1 MKKPMLL
8 ALVMTLGLLL
18 GGCALQTVD
27 EMYAIPRRSQEY
39 SNLQS
44 AIDSAMYGL
53 TYSAPVSGEHQQSVQ
68 MADLDGDGVDEYL
81 VFAQGAFT
89 KPLQILVF
97 HQQEDGTCKLMEV
110 IENAGTAFEQVEYV
124 QLDDKPGL
132 ELVVGCRV
140 SDQIPKNLSV
150 YHFSE
155 GSSQLMLMVG
165 YTRFTP
171 CDLDQNG
178 QGELMVILPGDINGG
193 RSVAVLYSSEN
204 SNVERSVEVEMSEDA
219 SRIKRMT
226 LGTLESGEPAV
237 LVASFTDEN
246 TIVTDVFVLKDGVL
260 TNIAGKEDAGTGVA
274 TLRNYYVYADDIDED
289 GVVEFPELIS
299 TKKLAFSTDDQ
310 RKNLIRWF
318 SLDLDGRQED
328 KLYTFHNY
336 LGGWYL
342 ELENSWA
349 PRVAV
354 EQNGAVYTF
363 YAWDESYREVAELF
377 SVIALTGQNREND
390 ATVDGRFALLR
401 AEGVVYA
408 ATLGAD
414 AQVYDITEE
423 QIIKSFRLIQ
433 SDWKT
438 GET

>member
-1 MKKPMLL
+1 MKKPILL

-27 EMYAIPRRSQEY
+27 EMYAIPRRSEEY

-81 VFAQGAFT
+81 VFAQGAFA

-97 HQQEDGTCKLMEV
+97 RQLEDGTCKLMEV

-124 QLDDKPGL
+124 DMDDKPGL

-140 SDQIPKNLSV
+140 SEQIPRNLSV
-150 YHFSE
+150 YSFSE
-155 GSSQLMLMVG
+155 GNSQLMLMVG
-165 YTRFTP
+165 YARFLS
-171 CDLDQNG
+171 CDLDRNG
-178 QGELMVILPGDINGG
+178 RGELMVILPGDINGG
-193 RSVAVLYSSEN
+193 RSVAVLYSTEGES
-204 SNVERSVEVEMSEDA
+204 VERSVEVEMSEDA

-226 LGTLESGEPAV
+226 LGTLGSGEPAV
-237 LVASFTDEN
+237 LVSSFTDEN
-246 TIVTDVFVLKDGVL
+246 TIVTDVFALKDGIL
-260 TNIAGKEDAGTGVA
+260 TNIAGSEDYGASVA
-274 TLRNYYVYADDIDED
+274 TLRNYYVYADDIDDD
-289 GVVEFPELIS
+289 GVVELPELIS
-299 TKKLAFSTDDQ
+299 TKKLSFSTDDQ

-318 SLDLDGRQED
+318 SLDLDGREVD

-342 ELENSWA
+342 ELEGSWA

-363 YAWDESYREVAELF
+363 YAWDESYREAAELF
-377 SVIALTGQNREND
+377 CVIALTGQKREID
-390 ATVDGRFALLR
+390 ATADGRFALLR
-401 AEGVVYA
+401 ADGVVYA
-408 ATLGAD
+408 AALGRD
-414 AQVYDITEE
+414 AQMYDITEE

>member
-1 MKKPMLL
+1 MKKPILL

-27 EMYAIPRRSQEY
+27 EMYAIPRRSEEY

-81 VFAQGAFT
+81 VFAQGAFA

-97 HQQEDGTCKLMEV
+97 RQLEDGTCKLMEV

-124 QLDDKPGL
+124 NMDGKPGL

-140 SDQIPKNLSV
+140 SEQIPRNLSV
-150 YHFSE
+150 YNFSE
-155 GSSQLMLMVG
+155 GNSQLMLMVG
-165 YTRFTP
+165 YARFIP
-171 CDLDQNG
+171 CDLDRNG
-178 QGELMVILPGDINGG
+178 RDELMVILPGDINGG
-193 RSVAVLYSSEN
+193 RSVSVLYSTDGES
-204 SNVERSVEVEMSEDA
+204 VERSVEVEMSEDA

-226 LGTLESGEPAV
+226 LATLESGESAV
-237 LVASFTDEN
+237 LVSSFTDEN
-246 TIVTDVFVLKDGVL
+246 TIVTDVFALKNGTL
-260 TNIAGKEDAGTGVA
+260 TNIAGPDDYGASVA

-289 GVVEFPELIS
+289 GVVELPELIS
-299 TKKLAFSTDDQ
+299 TKRLSFSTDDQ

-318 SLDLDGRQED
+318 SLDLDGRQAD

-342 ELENSWA
+342 ELDGTWA

-363 YAWDESYREVAELF
+363 YAWDESYREAAELF
-377 SVIALTGQNREND
+377 SVIALTGQNREVD
-390 ATVDGRFALLR
+390 ATSGGRFALLR
-401 AEGVVYA
+401 ADGVVYA
-408 ATLGAD
+408 AILGRD
-414 AQVYDITEE
+414 AQIYDITEE
-423 QIIKSFRLIQ
+423 QIINSFRLIQ

>member
-1 MKKPMLL
+1 MKKPILL

-27 EMYAIPRRSQEY
+27 EMYAIPRRSEEY

-81 VFAQGAFT
+81 VFAQGAFA

-97 HQQEDGTCKLMEV
+97 HQMEDGSCKLIEV

-124 QLDDKPGL
+124 DMDDKPGM

-140 SDQIPKNLSV
+140 SEQIPRNLSV
-150 YHFSE
+150 YSFSE
-155 GSSQLMLMVG
+155 GNSQLMLMVG
-165 YTRFTP
+165 YTRFVS
-171 CDLDQNG
+171 CDLDRNG
-178 QGELMVILPGDINGG
+178 RGELMVILPGDINGG
-193 RSVAVLYSSEN
+193 RSVAVLYSTEGES
-204 SNVERSVEVEMSEDA
+204 VERSVEVEMSEDA

-237 LVASFTDEN
+237 LVSSFTDEN
-246 TIVTDVFVLKDGVL
+246 TIVTDVFALKNGVL
-260 TNIAGKEDAGTGVA
+260 TNIAGSEEIGSSVA
-274 TLRNYYVYADDIDED
+274 TLRNYYVYADDIDDD
-289 GVVEFPELIS
+289 GVVELPELIS
-299 TKKLAFSTDDQ
+299 TKKLSFSTDDQ

-318 SLDLDGRQED
+318 SLDLDGREAD

-342 ELENSWA
+342 ELDGTWA

-363 YAWDESYREVAELF
+363 YAWDESYREAAELF
-377 SVIALTGQNREND
+377 SVIALTGQNREID
-390 ATVDGRFALLR
+390 ATADGRFALLR

-408 ATLGAD
+408 AILGRD

-423 QIIKSFRLIQ
+423 QIINSFRLIQ